1 MNYRPRSW
9 TVVLVCC
16 GVVGIVTVW
25 LSDPS
30 RSNRQ
35 PNQTRSHEVAQL
47 GNPPLVRLDLL
58 HSAKAASF
66 EPRGRNVFGYYALL
80 RGSQE
85 DQQPPDTTVVSALPD
100 LPGMRPQLFDLG
112 RRQPRF
118 RYIGFLGHKDQL
130 IAVFDKGSRLFLVQ
144 VGDVIDGRFELL
156 EVRPRAVI
164 LKYLNGKY
172 EGERL
177 RLDMGP
183 R

>member
-1 MNYRPRSW
+1 MNYRPRSR

-35 PNQTRSHEVAQL
+35 PNQTRSYEVAQL

-66 EPRGRNVFGYYALL
+66 EPRGRNVFGYYAAL

-85 DQQPPDTTVVSALPD
+85 DQQPTVVSALPD
-100 LPGMRPQLFDLG
+100 LPGVRPQLFDLD
-112 RRQPRF
+112 RRQSRF
-118 RYIGFLGHKDQL
+118 RYIGFLGHTDQL
-130 IAVFDKGSRLFLVQ
+130 IAVFDKGSRVFLVQ

-156 EVRPRAVI
+156 EVTHRAVI